1 MILGPD
7 QVMGHIVS
15 LKTTR
20 PQHIDETGF
29 QVMEKPDT
37 EKSFGEVLSS
47 VFNNV
52 NDLQIN
58 TNKLSEQM
66 ITDPD
71 SVNVHDVMIAIAE
84 ANLSLSMTKSVVD
97 RALRAY
103 KEIVS
108 MR

>member
-7 QVMGHIVS
+7 QTIGHVVS
-15 LKTTR
+15 LKTTH
-20 PQHIDETGF
+20 PKHIDESGF
-29 QVMEKPDT
+29 KVKGKPDT
-37 EKSFGEVLSS
+37 EKSFGEVLAG

-52 NDLQIN
+52 NDLQIK

-97 RALRAY
+97 KALRAY

-108 MR
+108 TR